1 VLQLCNVLERAQ
13 QIFLKYCLVF
23 IMILSCQR
31 LDSDRL
37 QTTFKASMLFTA
49 AAQEDQ
55 HSSSV
60 AHLSILCAT
69 AVRASFF
76 VTDLQS
82 VTLNYRF

>member
-1 VLQLCNVLERAQ
+1 
-13 QIFLKYCLVF
+13 
-23 IMILSCQR
+23 
-31 LDSDRL
+31 
-37 QTTFKASMLFTA
+37 MLFTA

-76 VTDLQS
+76 VTDLLQS